1 MFWPGGVRS
10 SSARVAGW
18 VEGKT
23 RMRKVVEIKPLW
35 EASSLLRSLLGLPAH
50 GFDLQALSHERC
62 SLSSRHLRQHP
73 SPTLHTPVW
82 SNFKGNG
89 LFVQSPSLGCINKQM
104 GNQCLSWA
112 LERCS
117 ACTNGD
123 SSLIFWPVV
132 SKA

>member
-1 MFWPGGVRS
+1 MSWPGGVRS

-18 VEGKT
+18 VEWKT

-35 EASSLLRSLLGLPAH
+35 EASCLLRSLLGLPAH
-50 GFDLQALSHERC
+50 GFDLQALSHERS

-73 SPTLHTPVW
+73 SPPLHTPVW

-117 ACTNGD
+117 ACTNGA
-123 SSLIFWPVV
+123 SSLIFWTVV